1 MTSGPIW
8 NPELYATHAH
18 FVPEL
23 GMAALELL
31 APQRGERIL
40 DLGCGDGVL
49 TIKLKERGCAVV
61 GVDASR
67 EMVDAARALGLDAR
81 VLDGQALG
89 FDQEFD
95 AVFSNAALHWMRRPD
110 EVIIGV
116 WRALK
121 PGGRFVAECGGYG
134 NVAAIQSALAV
145 ALAKRG
151 IDARQVNPWYF
162 PSAEEYGA
170 RLERQGFIV
179 ESIELILRPTPLLGG
194 ILSWLKIFAQ
204 DFTAALTISEHEAF
218 LIEVRDSLR
227 ARLCDQ
233 HGSWT
238 VDYVRLRFCARKPY
252 TPKQVNQN
260 DNDNLPIATSAG
272 A

>member
-1 MTSGPIW
+1 
-8 NPELYATHAH
+8 
-18 FVPEL
+18 
-23 GMAALELL
+23 
-31 APQRGERIL
+31 
-40 DLGCGDGVL
+40 
-49 TIKLKERGCAVV
+49 
-61 GVDASR
+61 
-67 EMVDAARALGLDAR
+67 
-81 VLDGQALG
+81 
-89 FDQEFD
+89 
-95 AVFSNAALHWMRRPD
+95 
-110 EVIIGV
+110 
-116 WRALK
+116 
-121 PGGRFVAECGGYG
+121 
-134 NVAAIQSALAV
+134 
-145 ALAKRG
+145 LAKRG

-162 PSAEEYGA
+162 PSTEEYGA

-204 DFTAALTISEHEAF
+204 DFTAALAISEHEAF

-238 VDYVRLRFCARKPY
+238 VDYVRLRFCACKPY

-260 DNDNLPIATSAG
+260 DNDDLPIATLAG